1 MYPKKIISSILVRT
15 QIHPDKDIWS
25 ILVYI
30 SVNVITDVRLKKI
43 WTQNQYQCWGK
54 LYQKYFS
61 SAVLRLRGRLFMAPW
76 YGFQLFDKKGKY
88 DWFLHEGILLD

>member
-30 SVNVITDVRLKKI
+30 SVNVIIDVRLKKI
-43 WTQNQYQCWGK
+43 WTQK
-54 LYQKYFS
+54 SIPMLRKTIS
-61 SAVLRLRGRLFMAPW
+61 KVLF
-76 YGFQLFDKKGKY
+76 
-88 DWFLHEGILLD
+88 